1 MRRGA
6 AQLANC
12 VLLVASAAGCSHH
25 FARSTADRPKPPAPN
40 LPIVARSHIEPD
52 VSGLPLETRG
62 AAPTRPGEYRKL
74 TAHECRYLAI
84 KGTAFADDLDGH
96 PENQSSNHPRLHP
109 RRANPEEAEV
119 GRRVRGYLADDLR
132 NKSAGEALEQFFQ
145 LAQSEGQFDLLAKSH
160 GELRARLADAEDAER
175 RGLADRA
182 GVDALRVQVLD
193 LEAKI
198 AELEAGIGALNAG
211 LRARLELDAAD
222 PLPLWPDDPL
232 RVRPDDVDVQEA
244 VRTGLYYRP
253 DLNLLRTL
261 LSDDGQAADDLAQS
275 LLKQVSPLLASLKSN
290 PIIGVL
296 LPNNKRTNRE
306 STQRQLKTML
316 AARERQAEAEIRA
329 ATATLRGHRLASIAK
344 AAEVRRIVSK
354 VEEVEKR
361 AAAGQPV
368 TAELTRAKLDLWKA
382 QGELL
387 KAAIDWH
394 LADVKLRQAMGLLVR
409 E

>member
-6 AQLANC
+6 KKLLNC
-12 VLLVASAAGCSHH
+12 VLLVACAAGCGRH
-25 FARSTADRPKPPAPN
+25 FQRSSNAPKAVVPD
-40 LPIVARSHIEPD
+40 LPVVARSLIEPD
-52 VSGLPLETRG
+52 VSGLPRETG
-62 AAPTRPGEYRKL
+62 GKPPARPGEYRKL
-74 TAHECRYLAI
+74 TAYECRYLAV
-84 KGTAFADDLDGH
+84 KSTPFADDLDAH
-96 PENQSSNHPRLHP
+96 PENRSPNFPRLHP
-109 RRANPEEAEV
+109 RQPSAAEAEV

-132 NKSAGEALEQFFQ
+132 NKSAGDALEQYYQ
-145 LAQSEGQFDLLAKSH
+145 LAQSEGQFDLLAKSL
-160 GELRARLADAEDAER
+160 GELRARLADAEEAER

-198 AELEAGIGALNAG
+198 AQLEAGIGALNAAI
-211 LRARLELDAAD
+211 RARLGLNPAD

-232 RVRPDDVDVQEA
+232 RVRPEDVDMQEA
-244 VRTGLYYRP
+244 VRTGLFYRP

-261 LSDDGQAADDLAQS
+261 LSDDGRAADDLAQA
-275 LLKQVSPLLASLKSN
+275 LLKQVSPLLASLQSN

-296 LPNNKRTNRE
+296 LPSNGRTNRE
-306 STQRQLKTML
+306 ATRRQVQSML
-316 AARERQAEAEIRA
+316 TSKERQAEAEIRA
-329 ATATLRGHRLASIAK
+329 AALTLRGHRLASVAK
-344 AAEVRRIVSK
+344 AAEVRRLAAK
-354 VEEVEKR
+354 VEEIEKR

-368 TAELTRAKLDLWKA
+368 TADLTKAKLDLWKA

-387 KAAIDWH
+387 RAAIDWH